1 MNKNL
6 IDLTIIL
13 PTINECQNLKIL
25 IPEIVK
31 KIDEATINKYEIIV
45 VDDGSTDETD
55 DLINNFN
62 NSNKNIKLLNRQS
75 EPSLPMSI
83 YEGINKSNYDYVMW
97 LDADGS
103 MPAETIKD
111 LINFQSENLE
121 HVVVGSRFIKGGG
134 YKGIQEIGKTS
145 FFSALINV
153 SESKDSVSGMI
164 ASTLFN
170 RLLIYILK
178 SPIKDLTSGFIIGQ
192 KKYFHKDNFSR
203 SSYGEYFVYLIT
215 DLMRNNVSIK
225 ELGYICETRIH
236 GESKTA
242 SSLMQLFRRGVPYI
256 KAALIARRTNENIR

>member
-25 IPEIVK
+25 IPEIVR

-62 NSNKNIKLLNRQS
+62 NSNKNIKLLKRQS

-83 YEGINKSNYDYVMW
+83 YEGINKSNYEYVMW

-103 MPAETIKD
+103 MSATTIKD
-111 LINFQSENLE
+111 LISLQSENLDN
-121 HVVVGSRFIKGGG
+121 VIIGSRFVKGGG

-145 FFSALINV
+145 FFSALANV
-153 SESKDSVSGMI
+153 RQSKDSVSGMI

-170 RLLIYILK
+170 KLLIFILK
-178 SPIKDLTSGFIIGQ
+178 SPIKDLTSGFIIGKRQ
-192 KKYFHKDNFSR
+192 YFLEESFSK
-203 SSYGEYFVYLIT
+203 SSYGEYFVYLMT
-215 DLMRNNVSIK
+215 DLMKKNINIQ

-242 SSLMQLFRRGVPYI
+242 SSLVQLFRRGVPYI
-256 KAALIARRTNENIR
+256 KAAIISRRDK

>member
-25 IPEIVK
+25 IPEIVRN
-31 KIDEATINKYEIIV
+31 IDEATINKYEIIV

-103 MPAETIKD
+103 MPATTIKD
-111 LINFQSENLE
+111 LISLQSENLDN
-121 HVVVGSRFIKGGG
+121 VIIGSRFVKGGG

-145 FFSALINV
+145 FFSALANV
-153 SESKDSVSGMI
+153 RQSKDSVSGMI

-170 RLLIYILK
+170 KLLIFILK
-178 SPIKDLTSGFIIGQ
+178 SPIKDLTSGFIIGKRQ
-192 KKYFHKDNFSR
+192 YFFEESFSK
-203 SSYGEYFVYLIT
+203 SSYGEYFVYLMT
-215 DLMRNNVSIK
+215 DLMKKNINIQ

-242 SSLMQLFRRGVPYI
+242 SSLVQLFRRGVPYI
-256 KAALIARRTNENIR
+256 KAAIISRRDK

>member
-62 NSNKNIKLLNRQS
+62 NSNKNIKLLKRQS

-83 YEGINKSNYDYVMW
+83 YEGINKSNYEYVMW

-103 MPAETIKD
+103 MSATTIKD
-111 LINFQSENLE
+111 LISLQSENLDN
-121 HVVVGSRFIKGGG
+121 VIIGSRFVKGGG

-145 FFSALINV
+145 FFSALANV
-153 SESKDSVSGMI
+153 RQSKDSVSGMI

-170 RLLIYILK
+170 KLLIFILK
-178 SPIKDLTSGFIIGQ
+178 SPIKDLTSGFIIGKRQ
-192 KKYFHKDNFSR
+192 YFLEESFSK
-203 SSYGEYFVYLIT
+203 SSYGEYFVYLMT
-215 DLMRNNVSIK
+215 DLMKKNINIQ

-242 SSLMQLFRRGVPYI
+242 SSLVQLFRRGVPYI
-256 KAALIARRTNENIR
+256 KAAIISRRDK

>member
-31 KIDEATINKYEIIV
+31 NIDEATINKYEIIV

-103 MPAETIKD
+103 MPATTIKD
-111 LINFQSENLE
+111 LISLQSENLDN
-121 HVVVGSRFIKGGG
+121 VIIGSRFVKGGG

-145 FFSALINV
+145 FFSALANV
-153 SESKDSVSGMI
+153 RQSKDSVSGMI

-170 RLLIYILK
+170 KLLIFILK
-178 SPIKDLTSGFIIGQ
+178 SPIKDLTSGFIIGKRQ
-192 KKYFHKDNFSR
+192 YFLEESFSK
-203 SSYGEYFVYLIT
+203 SSYGEYFVYLMT
-215 DLMRNNVSIK
+215 DLMKKNINIQ

-242 SSLMQLFRRGVPYI
+242 SSLVQLFRRGVPYI
-256 KAALIARRTNENIR
+256 KAAIISRRGK

>member
-25 IPEIVK
+25 IPEIVRN
-31 KIDEATINKYEIIV
+31 IDEATINKYEIIV

-83 YEGINKSNYDYVMW
+83 YEGINKSNYEYVMW

-103 MPAETIKD
+103 MPATTIKD
-111 LINFQSENLE
+111 LISLQSENLDN
-121 HVVVGSRFIKGGG
+121 VIIGSRFVKGGG

-145 FFSALINV
+145 FFSALANV
-153 SESKDSVSGMI
+153 RQSKDSVSGMI

-170 RLLIYILK
+170 KLLIFILK
-178 SPIKDLTSGFIIGQ
+178 SPIKDLTSGFIIGKRQ
-192 KKYFHKDNFSR
+192 YFVEESFSK
-203 SSYGEYFVYLIT
+203 SSYGEYFVYLMT
-215 DLMRNNVSIK
+215 DLMKKNINIQ

-242 SSLMQLFRRGVPYI
+242 SSLVQLFRRGVPYI
-256 KAALIARRTNENIR
+256 KAAIISRRDK

>member
-25 IPEIVK
+25 IPEIVRN
-31 KIDEATINKYEIIV
+31 IDEATINKYEIIV

-103 MPAETIKD
+103 MPATTIKD
-111 LINFQSENLE
+111 LISLQSENLDN
-121 HVVVGSRFIKGGG
+121 VIIGSRFVKGGG

-145 FFSALINV
+145 FFSALANV
-153 SESKDSVSGMI
+153 RQSKDSVSGMI

-170 RLLIYILK
+170 KLLIFILK
-178 SPIKDLTSGFIIGQ
+178 SPIKDLTSGFIIGKRQ
-192 KKYFHKDNFSR
+192 YFLEESFSK
-203 SSYGEYFVYLIT
+203 SSYGEYFVYLMT
-215 DLMRNNVSIK
+215 DLMKKNVNIQ
-225 ELGYICETRIH
+225 ELGYVCETRIH

-242 SSLMQLFRRGVPYI
+242 SSLVQLFRRGVPYI
-256 KAALIARRTNENIR
+256 KAAIISRRDK

>member
-25 IPEIVK
+25 IPEIVRN
-31 KIDEATINKYEIIV
+31 IDEATINKYEIIV

-103 MPAETIKD
+103 MPATTIKD
-111 LINFQSENLE
+111 LISLQSENLDN
-121 HVVVGSRFIKGGG
+121 VIIGSRFVKGGG

-145 FFSALINV
+145 FFSALANV
-153 SESKDSVSGMI
+153 RQSKDSVSGMI

-170 RLLIYILK
+170 KLLIFILK
-178 SPIKDLTSGFIIGQ
+178 SPIKDLTSGFIIGKRQ
-192 KKYFHKDNFSR
+192 YFLEESFSK
-203 SSYGEYFVYLIT
+203 SSYGEYFVYLMT
-215 DLMRNNVSIK
+215 DLMKKNINIQ

-242 SSLMQLFRRGVPYI
+242 SSLVQLFRRGVPYI
-256 KAALIARRTNENIR
+256 KAAIISRRDK

>member
-1 MNKNL
+1 M

-25 IPEIVK
+25 IPEIVRN
-31 KIDEATINKYEIIV
+31 IDEATINKYEIIV

-103 MPAETIKD
+103 MPATTIKD
-111 LINFQSENLE
+111 LISLQSENLDN
-121 HVVVGSRFIKGGG
+121 VIIGSRFVKGGG

-145 FFSALINV
+145 FFSALANV
-153 SESKDSVSGMI
+153 RQSKDSVSGMI

-170 RLLIYILK
+170 KLLIFILK
-178 SPIKDLTSGFIIGQ
+178 SPIKDLTSGFIIGKRQ
-192 KKYFHKDNFSR
+192 YFLEESFSK
-203 SSYGEYFVYLIT
+203 SSYGEYFVYLMT
-215 DLMRNNVSIK
+215 DLMKKNINIQ

-242 SSLMQLFRRGVPYI
+242 SSLVQLFRRGVPYI
-256 KAALIARRTNENIR
+256 KAAIISRRDK

>member
-1 MNKNL
+1 VNKNL

-25 IPEIVK
+25 IPEIVR

-62 NSNKNIKLLNRQS
+62 NSNKNIKLLKRQS

-83 YEGINKSNYDYVMW
+83 YEGINKSNYEYVMW

-103 MPAETIKD
+103 MPATTIKD
-111 LINFQSENLE
+111 LISLQSENLDN
-121 HVVVGSRFIKGGG
+121 VIIGSRFVKGGG

-145 FFSALINV
+145 FFSALANV
-153 SESKDSVSGMI
+153 RQSKDSVSGMI

-170 RLLIYILK
+170 KLLIFILK
-178 SPIKDLTSGFIIGQ
+178 SPIKDLTSGFIIGKRQ
-192 KKYFHKDNFSR
+192 YFLEESFSK
-203 SSYGEYFVYLIT
+203 SSYGEYFVYLMT
-215 DLMRNNVSIK
+215 DLMKKNVNIQ

-242 SSLMQLFRRGVPYI
+242 SSLVQLFRRGVPYI
-256 KAALIARRTNENIR
+256 KAAIISRRDK

>member
-25 IPEIVK
+25 IPEIVRN
-31 KIDEATINKYEIIV
+31 IDEATINKYEIIV

-103 MPAETIKD
+103 MPATTIKD
-111 LINFQSENLE
+111 LISLQSENLDN
-121 HVVVGSRFIKGGG
+121 VIIGSRFVKGGG

-145 FFSALINV
+145 FFSALANV
-153 SESKDSVSGMI
+153 RQSKDSVSGMI

-170 RLLIYILK
+170 KLLIFILK
-178 SPIKDLTSGFIIGQ
+178 SPIKDLTSGFIIGKRQ
-192 KKYFHKDNFSR
+192 YFLEESFSK
-203 SSYGEYFVYLIT
+203 SSYGEYFVYLMT
-215 DLMRNNVSIK
+215 DLMKKNVNIQ

-242 SSLMQLFRRGVPYI
+242 SSLVQLFRRGVPYI
-256 KAALIARRTNENIR
+256 KAAIISRRDK

>member
-25 IPEIVK
+25 IPEIVRN
-31 KIDEATINKYEIIV
+31 IDEATINKYEIIV

-103 MPAETIKD
+103 MPATTIKD
-111 LINFQSENLE
+111 LISLQSENLDN
-121 HVVVGSRFIKGGG
+121 VIIGSRFVKGGG

-145 FFSALINV
+145 FFSALANV
-153 SESKDSVSGMI
+153 RQSKDSVSGMI

-170 RLLIYILK
+170 KLLIFILK
-178 SPIKDLTSGFIIGQ
+178 SPIKDLTSGFIIGKRQ
-192 KKYFHKDNFSR
+192 YFLEESFSK
-203 SSYGEYFVYLIT
+203 SSYGEYFVYLMT
-215 DLMRNNVSIK
+215 DLMKKNVNIQ

-242 SSLMQLFRRGVPYI
+242 SSLVQLFRRGVPYI
-256 KAALIARRTNENIR
+256 KAAIISRRGK

>member
-25 IPEIVK
+25 IPEIVRN
-31 KIDEATINKYEIIV
+31 IDEATINKYEIIV

-103 MPAETIKD
+103 MPATTIQD
-111 LINFQSENLE
+111 LISLQSENLDN
-121 HVVVGSRFIKGGG
+121 VIIGSRFVKGGG

-145 FFSALINV
+145 FFSALANV
-153 SESKDSVSGMI
+153 RQSKDSVSGMI

-170 RLLIYILK
+170 KLLIFILK
-178 SPIKDLTSGFIIGQ
+178 SPIKDLTSGFIIGKRQ
-192 KKYFHKDNFSR
+192 YFLEESFSK
-203 SSYGEYFVYLIT
+203 SSYGEYFVYLMT
-215 DLMRNNVSIK
+215 DLMKKNINIQ

-242 SSLMQLFRRGVPYI
+242 SSLVQLFRRGVPYI
-256 KAALIARRTNENIR
+256 KAAIISRRDK

>member
-1 MNKNL
+1 VNKNL

-25 IPEIVK
+25 IPEIVR

-62 NSNKNIKLLNRQS
+62 NSNKNIKLLKRQS

-83 YEGINKSNYDYVMW
+83 YEGINKSNYEYVMW

-103 MPAETIKD
+103 MSATTIKD
-111 LINFQSENLE
+111 LISLQSENLDN
-121 HVVVGSRFIKGGG
+121 VIIGSRFVKGGG

-145 FFSALINV
+145 FFSALANV
-153 SESKDSVSGMI
+153 RQSKDSVSGMI

-170 RLLIYILK
+170 KLLIFILK
-178 SPIKDLTSGFIIGQ
+178 SPIKDLTSGFIIGKRQ
-192 KKYFHKDNFSR
+192 YFLEESFSK
-203 SSYGEYFVYLIT
+203 SSYGEYFVYLMT
-215 DLMRNNVSIK
+215 DLMKKNINIQ

-242 SSLMQLFRRGVPYI
+242 SSLVQLFRRGVPYI
-256 KAALIARRTNENIR
+256 KAAIISRRDK

>member
-25 IPEIVK
+25 IPEIVRN
-31 KIDEATINKYEIIV
+31 IDEATINKYEIIV

-103 MPAETIKD
+103 MPATTIKD
-111 LINFQSENLE
+111 LISLQSENLDN
-121 HVVVGSRFIKGGG
+121 VIIGSRFVKGGG

-145 FFSALINV
+145 FFSALANV
-153 SESKDSVSGMI
+153 RQSKDSVSGMI

-170 RLLIYILK
+170 KLLIFILK
-178 SPIKDLTSGFIIGQ
+178 SPIKDLTSGFIIGKRQ
-192 KKYFHKDNFSR
+192 YFFEESFSK
-203 SSYGEYFVYLIT
+203 SSYGEYFVYLMT
-215 DLMRNNVSIK
+215 DLMKKNVNIQ
-225 ELGYICETRIH
+225 ELGYVCETRIH

-242 SSLMQLFRRGVPYI
+242 SSLVQLFRRGVPYI
-256 KAALIARRTNENIR
+256 KAAIISRRDK

>member
-25 IPEIVK
+25 IPEIVRN
-31 KIDEATINKYEIIV
+31 IDEATINKYEIIV

-103 MPAETIKD
+103 MPATTIKD
-111 LINFQSENLE
+111 LISLQSENLDN
-121 HVVVGSRFIKGGG
+121 VIIGSRFVKGGG

-145 FFSALINV
+145 FFSALANV
-153 SESKDSVSGMI
+153 RQSKDSVSGMI

-170 RLLIYILK
+170 KLLIFILK
-178 SPIKDLTSGFIIGQ
+178 SPIKDLTSGFIIGKRQ
-192 KKYFHKDNFSR
+192 YFLEESFSK
-203 SSYGEYFVYLIT
+203 SFT
-215 DLMRNNVSIK
+215 
-225 ELGYICETRIH
+225 
-236 GESKTA
+236 
-242 SSLMQLFRRGVPYI
+242 
-256 KAALIARRTNENIR
+256 ENILFI

>member
-25 IPEIVK
+25 IPEIVR

-62 NSNKNIKLLNRQS
+62 NLNKNIKLLKRQS

-83 YEGINKSNYDYVMW
+83 YEGINKSNYEYVMW

-103 MPAETIKD
+103 MSATTIKD
-111 LINFQSENLE
+111 LISLQSENLDN
-121 HVVVGSRFIKGGG
+121 VIIGSRFVKGGG

-145 FFSALINV
+145 FFSALANV
-153 SESKDSVSGMI
+153 RQSKDSVSGMI

-170 RLLIYILK
+170 KLLIFILK
-178 SPIKDLTSGFIIGQ
+178 SPIKDLTSGFIIGKRQ
-192 KKYFHKDNFSR
+192 YFLEESFSK
-203 SSYGEYFVYLIT
+203 SSYGEYFVYLMT
-215 DLMRNNVSIK
+215 DLMKKNINIQ

-242 SSLMQLFRRGVPYI
+242 SSLVQLFRRGVPYI
-256 KAALIARRTNENIR
+256 KAAIISRRNK

>member
-25 IPEIVK
+25 IPEIVRN
-31 KIDEATINKYEIIV
+31 IDEATINKYEIIV

-103 MPAETIKD
+103 MPATTIKD
-111 LINFQSENLE
+111 LISLQSENLDN
-121 HVVVGSRFIKGGG
+121 VIIGSRFVKGGG

-145 FFSALINV
+145 FFSALANV
-153 SESKDSVSGMI
+153 RQSKDSVSGMI

-170 RLLIYILK
+170 KLLIFILK
-178 SPIKDLTSGFIIGQ
+178 SPIKDLTSGFIIGKRQ
-192 KKYFHKDNFSR
+192 YFLEESFSK
-203 SSYGEYFVYLIT
+203 SSYGEYFVYLMT
-215 DLMRNNVSIK
+215 DLMKKNINIQ

-242 SSLMQLFRRGVPYI
+242 SSLVQLFRRGVPYI
-256 KAALIARRTNENIR
+256 KAAIISRRGK